1 MTETAPTD
9 LAELSAAELVEGYA
23 AGDFTPVEATE
34 AALARIEERDGDLNA
49 FVLVDRDSAIASAQ
63 ASAARWRAGETLGAG
78 DGVPTNIKDI
88 FLTAGW
94 PTLRGSNLV
103 DEAGPWD
110 TDAPCVG
117 RLRESGAVL
126 LGKVTTP
133 EFAWKGTTDS
143 IRFGATGNPWD
154 PSTTAGGSSGGSS
167 ASVGAGMGAWSVGT
181 DAGGSVRIPASFTGT
196 VALKPTYGLVPM
208 YPASPFGTLAHAG
221 PMTRTVTDTAM
232 LMDVIAGF
240 DPRDWSALPTP
251 NGSFTRGLEDGVEG
265 LRIAYSPT
273 LGYGENDPEVE
284 QQVRQAVEVLKSL
297 GAVVDEVDPGFADP
311 IEHFHVLWFTGANKV
326 VSAYGAGALDKV
338 DPGLR
343 AGIEEYSDATAMD
356 FLDATQTRMDL
367 GVQMGIFHQ
376 EYDLLVTPTMP
387 ITAFDRNRQAPPG
400 WKSDLWTTWTPYT
413 YPFNMTQQPA
423 ASVPCGVTA
432 EGLPVGLQLVAART
446 QDRMVL
452 RAARAYEKAAG
463 EQYIRPAAAKAG

>member
-1 MTETAPTD
+1 M
-9 LAELSAAELVEGYA
+9 
-23 AGDFTPVEATE
+23 EATE
-34 AALARIEERDGDLNA
+34 ATLARIEERDGDLNA
-49 FVLVDRDSAIASAQ
+49 FVLVDRDAAIASAE
-63 ASAARWRAGETLGAG
+63 ASTARWKAGETLGSG

-88 FLTAGW
+88 FLTSGW
-94 PTLRGSNLV
+94 PTLRGSSLV
-103 DEAGPWD
+103 DENGTWD
-110 TDAPCVG
+110 ADAPCVA

-167 ASVGAGMGAWSVGT
+167 AAVGAGMGAWSVGT

-196 VALKPTYGLVPM
+196 VALKPTFGLVPM
-208 YPASPFGTLAHAG
+208 FPASPFGTLAHAG

-232 LMDVIAGF
+232 LMDIISGF
-240 DPRDWSALPTP
+240 DSRDWAALPTP
-251 NGSFTRGLEDGVEG
+251 NGSFTDGLEDGVEG

-273 LGYGENDPEVE
+273 MGYGENDPEVE
-284 QQVRQAVEVLKSL
+284 NQVRQAVEVLKSL
-297 GAVVDEVDPGFADP
+297 GAVVDEVDPGFKDP
-311 IEHFHVLWFTGANKV
+311 IDHFHVLWFTGANKV
-326 VSAYGAGALDKV
+326 VSAYGPGALDKV

-343 AGIEEYSDATAMD
+343 TGIEEYAEATAMD
-356 FLDATQTRMDL
+356 FLDATQTRMEL
-367 GVQMGIFHQ
+367 GVHMGNFHQ

-387 ITAFDRNRQAPPG
+387 ITAFDRTRQAPQG

-423 ASVPCGVTA
+423 ASVPCGVA
-432 EGLPVGLQLVAART
+432 ADGLPVGLQFVAART
-446 QDRMVL
+446 QDRLVL

-463 EQYIRPAAAKAG
+463 EAFIRPAAVKGD